1 MTLDDAKF
9 KIHDFGTL
17 TAPALS
23 LDSCLSAGPLVSV
36 DFSKISA
43 RDLLPTTLSGQGM
56 PSIPAPRFSMP
67 SFNSMAMNFSFP
79 PINFNFT
86 PIGNFRNLDTF
97 TRTTNYS
104 SSLNISNSAVKN
116 LSWWKAQGYNEEKGK
131 RLASKTKIRSDALHN
146 KGITGQCGQGVREG
160 INDAFYNG
168 ATHHAP
174 MGLAAKNFGSR
185 YFVNDKNLKKI
196 NVEGLH
202 LTENDIPAGAIIIY
216 EHYSKNPAGH
226 IEVSD
231 GNGHGLSD
239 FTSKRL
245 FYNNGVRREPKEIWI
260 PV

>member
-1 MTLDDAKF
+1 MALEDIKN
-9 KIHDFGTL
+9 KIPIFGAHTM
-17 TAPALS
+17 PALS
-23 LDSCLSAGPLVSV
+23 TDSCASV
-36 DFSKISA
+36 GAYASIDFTKISL
-43 RDLLPTTLSGQGM
+43 RNILPNIINGEQTTS
-56 PSIPAPRFSMP
+56 SAPRFNMASFSSMP
-67 SFNSMAMNFSFP
+67 MNFFFR